1 MLEGLRDVQRQL
13 FQWRMDFFK
22 AHFFSMFCGHDL
34 PASNWIT
41 LGLDD
46 SHIFDTLPYNVTQN
60 FEEVM
65 MLASTKKILDPN
77 QHEHFYFSNDECASF
92 KAFRRFEQ
100 QEEEDVADPD
110 REEEEGGE
118 CGCEEAT
125 EEEKWEQQLNG
136 MAMQWAMMSAVNL
149 MQRALLEDDDI
160 QNVSSKMFS

>member
-1 MLEGLRDVQRQL
+1 MRDVQRQL

-77 QHEHFYFSNDECASF
+77 QDELFFFSNNECASGL
-92 KAFRRFEQ
+92 ARRKFEW
-100 QEEEDVADPD
+100 EKDDCGVEY
-110 REEEEGGE
+110 
-118 CGCEEAT
+118 CGCSST
-125 EEEKWEQQLNG
+125 RCPWCRLCTSG
-136 MAMQWAMMSAVNL
+136 
-149 MQRALLEDDDI
+149 RGALRENDDI
-160 QNVSSKMFS
+160 ENVSGKCFLKAIFGIPFIGLTLNLLAPSGVYHGLLHT